1 MADTESS
8 GRRRRRWPFIL
19 LGAVVAAV
27 ILVVGGTALYINVIR
42 EDAPEEFTLDRPASS
57 GPVSDEPL
65 DGTWTVAEGSQAGY
79 RVDEVLFGQNVTAA
93 GRTSD
98 VSGEMTIDGT
108 SVTAAEFTV
117 QMATV
122 TSDESRRDNQFRNRI
137 MDVRNYPTSTF
148 KLTSPID
155 LGTIPTDES
164 SREYEATGDLTLRGT
179 TREVTMMLQA
189 RRSGDQIEVVGQLPV
204 VFADFNIPNPSIPGI
219 STEDNGIMEV
229 SLVFDHAADAADVE

>member
-1 MADTESS
+1 MADNESS
-8 GRRRRRWPFIL
+8 GPRRRRWPLIL

-27 ILVVGGTALYINVIR
+27 VLVVGGTAFYINVIR
-42 EDAPEEFTLDRPASS
+42 EDAPEEFTLDRPAAAL
-57 GPVSDEPL
+57 PVSDEPV
-65 DGTWTVAEGSQAGY
+65 DGVWTVGEGSQAGY

-98 VSGEMTIDGT
+98 ITGEMTIEGT

-148 KLTSPID
+148 RLTEPID
-155 LGTIPTDES
+155 LGTIPTDEAT
-164 SREYEATGDLTLRGT
+164 REYQATGDLTLRGT
-179 TREVTMMLQA
+179 TREVTMTLQA
-189 RRSGDQIEVVGQLPV
+189 RRSGDKIEVVGQLPI
-204 VFADFNIPNPSIPGI
+204 VFADYNIPNPSIPGI

-229 SLVFDHAADAADVE
+229 SLVLERAEKIE